1 MKVLWPNAG
10 LTAEDLAVDSA
21 ANKYSMVF
29 RFDYGEHSSL
39 FTADIY
45 TYTETKLREL
55 YTNGELDTDMMKV
68 PHHGIGQS
76 SLAFIQAVSP
86 ELAVATGYHT
96 IASDITSRYTSEG
109 VTLLEDIYHGYIH
122 IASGTDGIMS
132 VETEQ

>member
-45 TYTETKLREL
+45 TYSETKLREM

-86 ELAVATGYHT
+86 EIAVATGYHE
-96 IASDITSRYTSEG
+96 IDSSITERYVSEN

-122 IASGTDGIMS
+122 ISSGTDGIMTA
-132 VETEQ
+132 ETE